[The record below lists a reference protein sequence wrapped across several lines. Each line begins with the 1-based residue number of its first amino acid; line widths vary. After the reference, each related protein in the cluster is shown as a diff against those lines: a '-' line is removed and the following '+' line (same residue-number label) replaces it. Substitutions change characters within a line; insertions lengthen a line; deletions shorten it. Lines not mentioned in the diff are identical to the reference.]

1 MIYHVYANQ
10 KNIGDWLS
18 ARAIQSLIGRGR
30 VVELFCDEPFVKET
44 LAVLATAGPRD
55 LVVIGGGG
63 LFMDYFVPFW
73 EGFLPIAPRVQFCI
87 WGVGYCDMKDD
98 PSRAPIDLL
107 EQIVHHSTLCIVRDE
122 LTRQHLIGS
131 ALAPPVCCPT
141 INLISTRPPGIGL
154 LHVDTRGDV
163 GEANYALMEACG
175 RDCSARSGI
184 QFQSMSNEIPAGS
197 EKALM
202 HAIDLYAS
210 SGLVMTARLHGCI
223 IGLAMGRKVLA
234 VSCDRKIESFMNA
247 AGLASWV
254 IDVNDV
260 KEILPLRLD
269 MLSTQPDVSDFI
281 SSVRSANAEVGRQVQ
296 ALANLAT

>member
-18 ARAIQSLIGRGR
+18 ARAIQSLIGGGP
-30 VVELFCDEPFVKET
+30 VVELFCDGPYVKQT
-44 LAVLATAGPRD
+44 LAVLANAGPGD

-73 EGFLPIAPRVQFCI
+73 EGFLPIAPRVRFCI
-87 WGVGYCDMKDD
+87 WGVGYCDMKDE
-98 PSRAPIDLL
+98 PSRAPSDLL
-107 EQIVHHSTLCIVRDE
+107 EQIVQYSALCIVRDE
-122 LTRQHLIGS
+122 LTRQHLVGN
-131 ALAPPVCCPT
+131 ALASPVCCPT
-141 INLISTRPPGIGL
+141 INLVSTSPPGLGL

-163 GEANYALMEACG
+163 GEANYAFMEALG
-175 RDCSARSGI
+175 KDFAARNG
-184 QFQSMSNEIPAGS
+184 FPFHSMNNEIPGGS

-202 HAIDLYAS
+202 HALQLYAS
-210 SGLVMTARLHGCI
+210 AGLVMTARLHGCI

-234 VSCDRKIESFMNA
+234 VSCDRKIESFMAA

-260 KEILPLRLD
+260 EEKLSSRLD

-281 SSVRSANAEVGRQVQ
+281 GSVRSANAEVARQVQ
-296 ALANLAT
+296 ALASSET